1 VIAARYVA
9 RRYVLASLVS
19 LTALTALYLVIDFN
33 DRAKFYEGEG
43 WLRAVV
49 ELYACKAAMVV
60 LQLAPAAMA
69 MGAAAAVSGL
79 RRTGEVGALQALG
92 RGPMTLVWPIGLV
105 AAVFAAFLSW
115 AEDPVVVPANAR
127 AEEITVHTFHRWGDW
142 SAYHAPKRWYRGE
155 GGRLYQLD
163 KLAGAGFEG
172 VSLYDLTPE
181 FRLARRVDA
190 AKLEPAEDGRWRLTD
205 VVTRTFG
212 PDGAM
217 TETREAERLERLPE
231 DAQLFRVKSGRPQQM
246 TRTELPAQ
254 MALRRRLG
262 LPSREFE
269 ISLHERRAWP
279 LLGVAGA
286 LLGVALA
293 LRRRRTGHLTAAIGE
308 GLGITIALW
317 TVTAL
322 SHTTS
327 LAGHLAPAVAGW
339 LPVAVCAVAA
349 AVGLWRAAR

>member
-9 RRYVLASLVS
+9 RRYLLATLASLS
-19 LTALTALYLVIDFN
+19 ALTALYLVIDFN
-33 DRAKFYEGEG
+33 DRAKFYEGQG

-60 LQLAPAAMA
+60 LQLSPAAMA

-79 RRTGEVGALQALG
+79 RRTGEVGAFQALG
-92 RGPMTLVWPIGLV
+92 RGPATLALPIG
-105 AAVFAAFLSW
+105 AAALVFAGLLSW
-115 AEDPVVVPANAR
+115 AEDPIVVPANYR
-127 AEEITVHTFHRWGDW
+127 AEEITVQTFHRWGDW
-142 SAYHAPKRWYRGE
+142 TAYHAPKRWYRGE

-172 VSLYDLTPE
+172 VSLYDLTPD
-181 FRLARRVDA
+181 FRLSRRIDA
-190 AKLEPAEDGRWRLTD
+190 SRLEPAEDGRWRLTD
-205 VVTRTFG
+205 VVTRTFAA
-212 PDGAM
+212 DGTM
-217 TETREAERLERLPE
+217 TETRESERLERLPE
-231 DAQLFRVKSGRPQQM
+231 DAQLFRVKTGRPQQM

-269 ISLHERRAWP
+269 LSLHERRAWP

-293 LRRRRTGHLTAAIGE
+293 LRRRRTGHLTTAIGE

-322 SHTTS
+322 CHTTS
-327 LAGHLAPAVAGW
+327 LAGHLAPMVAGW
-339 LPVAVCAVAA
+339 LPVALCAAAA